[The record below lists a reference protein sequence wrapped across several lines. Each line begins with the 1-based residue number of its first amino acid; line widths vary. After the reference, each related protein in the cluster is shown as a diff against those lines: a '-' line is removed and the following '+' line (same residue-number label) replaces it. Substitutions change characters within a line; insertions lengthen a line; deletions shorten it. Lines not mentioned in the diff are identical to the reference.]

1 MINLISFFNLL
12 KSYTVIK
19 IFIGS
24 VLLGIISGILG
35 IFFNLKKKSLIGDAI
50 SHTVLPG
57 IALSYICFRST
68 SEWVIWLGAFGS
80 SIISLFLIE
89 IIKKYSKIKSDTIL
103 SLILASFFGLG
114 NVLIAYAQKE
124 TEDSSIAV
132 LEKFILGQ
140 IALISTENV
149 IIIAIIT
156 FISLFVIILLW
167 KEFKIFTFD
176 EVFAQ
181 SIGFS
186 NTIIK
191 VILNT
196 LLIGLVIISLKITGI
211 ILTSAFLIM
220 PGVIARHISDK
231 LLTNII
237 IVSIIAFLSNFIGI
251 IINLHVVENM
261 PTGPIIIVINA
272 IFIFFTCLL
281 APKHGIL
288 RKHFKQKKY
297 QNKIKKFKKLIHF
310 YNNIKCDETTEIDS
324 FLFQEKYLYKKENKI
339 IITAKGIQLV
349 ENLINGKIES

>member
-1 MINLISFFNLL
+1 MIDFESFFNLL
-12 KSYTVIK
+12 NTYTVIK

-35 IFFNLKKKSLIGDAI
+35 IFINLKKKSLIGDML

-57 IALSYICFRST
+57 IAFSYIYFRST

-114 NVLIAYAQKE
+114 NILIAYAQKD
-124 TEDSSIAV
+124 TEDCSIAV

-140 IALISTENV
+140 IALISAENV
-149 IIIAIIT
+149 ITIAIIT

-181 SIGFS
+181 SIGF
-186 NTIIK
+186 NNAIIK

-196 LLIGLVIISLKITGI
+196 LLIGLIIISLKITGI

-251 IINLHVVENM
+251 IINLHVENM

-288 RKHFKQKKY
+288 RKYFKQKTY

-310 YNNIKCDETTEIDS
+310 YNNIKYDEATEIDS
-324 FLFQEKYLYKKENKI
+324 FLFQKKYLYKKENKI
-339 IITAKGIQLV
+339 IITPKGIQLV
-349 ENLINGKIES
+349 ENLINGKI